1 VGVIGEAQKCHSC
14 GEQALVLE
22 QKPLGFYIVC
32 LNCGFRELAWK
43 TTEPAVKLR
52 RLLERFKVNPLTL
65 TPCFRALLLHD
76 LWEVVCGG

>member
-1 VGVIGEAQKCHSC
+1 MIGEAQKCHSC

-43 TTEPAVKLR
+43 ATEPAVKLR

-65 TPCFRALLLHD
+65 TLCYRALLLRE
-76 LWEVVCGG
+76 LVGGDV